1 MRTNKKTQIKS
12 ATSNTGVPCNP
23 QKSGDQV
30 TITPNSEE
38 GQSHDGLLSTTHFR
52 TVTNLIMNKNPSSV
66 TPVAVK
72 STLVRSTPTQSVVQA
87 MAKSVSSSHM
97 DDQVGAGK
105 LSIDSEASVGQ
116 TIGSNQSIADDI
128 PGDQIIAGKRT
139 IEIDDYVEGTL
150 K

>member
-1 MRTNKKTQIKS
+1 
-12 ATSNTGVPCNP
+12 
-23 QKSGDQV
+23 
-30 TITPNSEE
+30 
-38 GQSHDGLLSTTHFR
+38 
-52 TVTNLIMNKNPSSV
+52 MNKNPSSV

-97 DDQVGAGK
+97 DDQVDAGK

-128 PGDQIIAGKRT
+128 SGDQIIAGKRS